1 MATLRD
7 IGELGFI
14 QRVKKI
20 LGDDPRVIRGIGDD
34 AAVLPFTKK
43 EHLLFTIDA
52 IREGVHFTLKK
63 APLYPQKATP
73 FQIGWKALGVNLS
86 DIAAMGGIP
95 LYAVV
100 SLGVRKED
108 PVSFY
113 DEITLGMKTL
123 ARLFDV
129 AVVGGDTDR
138 SEKLVLTI
146 AMIGTVERERCI
158 LRSTARV
165 GDVILV
171 TGNLGGSRQGKHLTF
186 MPRIKEA
193 RILTKNFRVTSMIDL
208 SDGLAG
214 DLAQICRESGVGA
227 LVEEAQ
233 VPISKGATLHSAL
246 NDGEDFELLFTLS
259 PRDAGIL
266 LQRQKMLGLRVSKI
280 GKITAKKE
288 GIRLRTTKGT
298 VPLTGGFRHF

>member
-1 MATLRD
+1 MTLQRLGE
-7 IGELGFI
+7 IGLI
-14 QRVKKI
+14 QRTKKM
-20 LGDDPRVIRGIGDD
+20 LGSDPRVLRGIGDD

-52 IREGVHFTLKK
+52 VREGTHFTLKK
-63 APLYPQKATP
+63 AAPYSQKATP

-100 SLGVRKED
+100 SLGARKED

-113 DEITLGMKTL
+113 DQITLGMKSL
-123 ARLFDV
+123 AKLFDV
-129 AVVGGDTDR
+129 VIVGGDTD
-138 SEKLVLTI
+138 SSGKLEITI
-146 AMIGTVERERCI
+146 AMIGTVEKERCI

-171 TGNLGGSRQGKHLTF
+171 TGTLGGSRRGRHLSF
-186 MPRIKEA
+186 MPRVKEA
-193 RILTKNFRVTSMIDL
+193 RSLTKNFRITSMIDL

-214 DLAQICRESGVGA
+214 DLAQICRESNVGA
-227 LVEEAQ
+227 IVEEKAI
-233 VPISKGATLHSAL
+233 PISKGATLHSAL

-266 LQRQKMLGLRVSKI
+266 LQKQKMLGLRVSKI
-280 GKITAKKE
+280 GKIVEKSK
-288 GIRLRTTKGT
+288 GIRLQTAKGT
-298 VPLTGGFRHF
+298 IPLKGGFRHF

>member
-1 MATLRD
+1 MRLSQ
-7 IGELGFI
+7 IGELGLI
-14 QRVKKI
+14 QRTKKI
-20 LGDDPRVIRGIGDD
+20 LGDDPRVLRGIGDD

-52 IREGVHFTLKK
+52 IREGTHFALKK
-63 APLYPQKATP
+63 VPLYPQKATP

-100 SLGVRKED
+100 SLGARKGD

-113 DEITLGMKTL
+113 DQITLGIKTL
-123 ARLFDV
+123 AKLFDV
-129 AVVGGDTDR
+129 AIVGGDTDR
-138 SEKLVLTI
+138 SEKLEITVS
-146 AMIGTVERERCI
+146 MIGTVEKERCI
-158 LRSTARV
+158 LRSTARA

-171 TGNLGGSRQGKHLTF
+171 TGTLGGSRRGKHLSF
-186 MPRIKEA
+186 MPRVKEA
-193 RILTKNFRVTSMIDL
+193 RVLTQHFRLTSMIDL

-214 DLAQICRESGVGA
+214 DLAQICRESHVGA
-227 LVEEAQ
+227 IVEKEHI
-233 VPISKGATLHSAL
+233 PILKGTTLHSAL

-266 LQRQKMLGLRVSKI
+266 LQRKNLLGLQVSKI
-280 GKITAKKE
+280 GKIVAKKN
-288 GIRLRTTKGT
+288 GIHLHIGNKIM
-298 VPLTGGFRHF
+298 PLEGGFRHF